1 MTPTTG
7 DDRPLT
13 ASELLVVA
21 ERLQRRLAAGLAVAL
36 ADERTTVDQW
46 RTLELVDRLDGPT
59 MGRLA
64 EASGLPNATVSR
76 VVDALEDSA
85 TLFRLPDP
93 GDRRRITVRLTDTG
107 RDRLARLRHLVA
119 AWDAAVAEE
128 LATSDAAPD
137 AAHVR
142 RAAGLPA
149 AELPSW

>member
-128 LATSDAAPD
+128 LATSDAA
-137 AAHVR
+137 HVR

-149 AELPSW
+149 TELPSW

>member
-1 MTPTTG
+1 VTPTTG

-36 ADERTTVDQW
+36 ADEATTVDQW

-64 EASGLPNATVSR
+64 EASGLPNATLSR

-85 TLFRLPDP
+85 ALFRLPDP
-93 GDRRRITVRLTDTG
+93 GDRRRLTVRLTDTG
-107 RDRLARLRHLVA
+107 RDRLGRLRHLVA

-128 LATSDAAPD
+128 LATPD
-137 AAHVR
+137 AAQVR
-142 RAAGLPA
+142 RAAGRLSGRPRPA
-149 AELPSW
+149 P

>member
-1 MTPTTG
+1 VTPTTG

-36 ADERTTVDQW
+36 ADEGTTVDQW

-64 EASGLPNATVSR
+64 EASGLPNATLSR

-93 GDRRRITVRLTDTG
+93 GDRRRLTVRLTDTG
-107 RDRLARLRHLVA
+107 RDRLGRLRHLVA
-119 AWDAAVAEE
+119 AWDAAVAGE
-128 LATSDAAPD
+128 LGTPD
-137 AAHVR
+137 AAQVG
-142 RAAGLPA
+142 RAAARL
-149 AELPSW
+149 AEEPTTR

>member
-1 MTPTTG
+1 MTPTG

-13 ASELLVVA
+13 ASGLLVVA

-36 ADERTTVDQW
+36 ADEGTTVDQW

-64 EASGLPNATVSR
+64 EASGLPNATLSR

-93 GDRRRITVRLTDTG
+93 GDRRRLTVRLTDTG
-107 RDRLARLRHLVA
+107 RARLGRLRDLVA

-128 LATSDAAPD
+128 LGTSDAV
-137 AAHVR
+137 HVR
-142 RAAGLPA
+142 RAAGRLAGGPTA
-149 AELPSW
+149 R